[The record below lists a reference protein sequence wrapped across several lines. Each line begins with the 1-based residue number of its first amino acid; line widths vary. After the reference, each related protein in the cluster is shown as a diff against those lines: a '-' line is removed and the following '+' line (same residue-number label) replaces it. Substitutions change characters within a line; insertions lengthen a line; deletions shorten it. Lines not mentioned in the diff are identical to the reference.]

1 LVAKVTQARTAIVL
15 GASFIGLEAAASLR
29 KRGLAVHVV
38 APDAV
43 PMAKVLGPEV
53 GRYIQKL
60 HESHGVTFHLGT
72 TVASVAGTSFTLANG
87 QQLQADFLVAGVGV
101 RTSVQLA
108 QRAGLEVE
116 DGVMVDEYLQTSAA
130 GVYAAG
136 DIARWPDPHSGER
149 LRVEHYVLAQRQA
162 QTAARNLLGRREKFD
177 AVPFFWSQHYDIT
190 LRYVGHA
197 RTWDAQRIDG
207 SLADGNCTIYYER
220 AGRTLAVATIGR
232 DRENLEAEVALE
244 A

>member
-1 LVAKVTQARTAIVL
+1 
-15 GASFIGLEAAASLR
+15 
-29 KRGLAVHVV
+29 
-38 APDAV
+38 
-43 PMAKVLGPEV
+43 
-53 GRYIQKL
+53 
-60 HESHGVTFHLGT
+60 
-72 TVASVAGTSFTLANG
+72 
-87 QQLQADFLVAGVGV
+87 
-101 RTSVQLA
+101 
-108 QRAGLEVE
+108 
-116 DGVMVDEYLQTSAA
+116 
-130 GVYAAG
+130 
-136 DIARWPDPHSGER
+136 